1 MNVQGFAY
9 HVRSEHNMWH
19 YYSYLVC
26 LQDTTVNDL
35 SAVDLFVKRSVCAI
49 QSLAIQLQGLWSVE
63 YEFDVVAF

>member
-1 MNVQGFAY
+1 MDFWTQNVKLNFQGFAY

-35 SAVDLFVKRSVCAI
+35 SAVDLFVKRSVRI
-49 QSLAIQLQGLWSVE
+49 ILGLDYDSL
-63 YEFDVVAF
+63 